1 MTHLSPTMWPQFLL
15 TSGLA
20 AETQKWAGSL
30 AFDHILVSRDSH
42 VI

>member
-1 MTHLSPTMWPQFLL
+1 MWPQFLL

-20 AETQKWAGSL
+20 AETQTWAGSL
-30 AFDHILVSRDSH
+30 AFDDMLVSRNSH